1 MTLVHSGPEP
11 AVIEQIVQ
19 DVFTGLLGEYDA
31 VPYAVPYDGGT
42 PLGVSASVSVTGGWS
57 GHVVFACG
65 EEMGRTIAAGLLMAE
80 PNDIN
85 DDDLS
90 DAMGEMANVIGGNV
104 KSVMPGP
111 SKLSLPVAIIG
122 IASERRPGAIE
133 TTRVELAW
141 RDAPMVVSVWSATAD
156 NPSGEEPQPE

>member
-19 DVFTGLLGEYDA
+19 DVFTGLLGEQE
-31 VPYAVPYDGGT
+31 VLPYAVPYDGT
-42 PLGVSASVSVTGGWS
+42 PLSVSASVSVTGGWS

-65 EEMGRTIAAGLLMAE
+65 EEVGRTIAAGLLMAE
-80 PNDIN
+80 PDDIN

-122 IASERRPGAIE
+122 NASERRPGAIE
-133 TTRVELAW
+133 TTRVELTW
-141 RDAPMVVSVWSATAD
+141 RDAPLVVSVWSAAD
-156 NPSGEEPQPE
+156 NPNGEEIQPE